1 MSMESAQVQI
11 SGDGLT
17 LEQVHRVAVGSAP
30 VALAETSRERVDRSR
45 AVVESL
51 VSAGRPIYGVTTGV
65 GPLCNRL
72 IPAER
77 AEELQHNIVRSL
89 AAGVG
94 DPLPVECV
102 RATMLARANSLLRGS
117 SGIRWST
124 VQAIVDLLNHGIH
137 PEIPEKGSVGASG
150 DLSHLGHMSLGLMGE
165 GRVEYRG
172 EAIPCR
178 DALAR
183 ARLRPVTL
191 SYKEGLA
198 LINGTGFMTGVG
210 ALVAHEAEYLTRVSE
225 LCTVFLVE
233 VFGRT
238 LAPFD
243 VRIHRAKNF
252 PGQVQAAENILRLAR
267 GSKLTRDPHELVEA
281 VGRERSD
288 SDVVRSS
295 EDIQDPYSIRCVP
308 QITGA
313 VRDHLGF
320 IRTVLET
327 ELNSTNDN
335 PLISTEDREV
345 LHGGNFLGQH
355 VAFAMDTLSLL
366 MSQLATLSERQFARI
381 VDEKFNCG
389 LPAMLIRG
397 EAGLK
402 CGFMP
407 VQLVATA
414 LAANIRVRA
423 APASIQSIP
432 TNTNNQDV
440 VTMGGIA
447 AMKNRAILA
456 DLRRVLAIELL
467 SLCQAADLRGGAGAL
482 GEASRAAYGIIRARI
497 PFVDEDR
504 AMSDDIAQ
512 VASWLEARALRVEG

>member
-1 MSMESAQVQI
+1 MTDERVEI
-11 SGDGLT
+11 SGDELT
-17 LEQVHRVAVGSAP
+17 LEQVHQVAVARAP
-30 VALAETSRERVDRSR
+30 VALSEKSRDRVDRSR

-51 VSAGRPIYGVTTGV
+51 VAAGRPIYGVTTGV

-72 IPAER
+72 IPPER

-89 AAGVG
+89 CAGVG

-124 VQAIVDLLNHGIH
+124 VQAIADLLNRGIH

-150 DLSHLGHMSLGLMGE
+150 DLSHLGHMSLALIGE

-172 EAIPCR
+172 ELMPCR
-178 DALAR
+178 DALER
-183 ARLRPVTL
+183 EGFRPVTL

-210 ALVAHEAEYLTRVSE
+210 ALAASEAAYLTRVME

-233 VFGRT
+233 VFGRS

-252 PGQVQAAENILRLAR
+252 PGQVQAAENILALAR

-281 VGRERSD
+281 VGRERSG
-288 SDVVRSS
+288 SHVVQSS

-313 VRDHLGF
+313 VRDNLGF

-335 PLISTEDREV
+335 PLIVAEDREV

-366 MSQLATLSERQFARI
+366 LSQLATLSERQFARI

-389 LPAMLIRG
+389 LPPMLIRG

-414 LAANIRVRA
+414 LAAGIRVRA

-467 SLCQAADLRGGAGAL
+467 SLCQAADLRGRADEL
-482 GEASRAAYGIIRARI
+482 GEGSGAAYRAIRAQV
-497 PFVDEDR
+497 PFVDDDR
-504 AMSDDIAQ
+504 AMADDIAR
-512 VASWLEARALRVEG
+512 VAGWLEERAFRAEG